1 MPSTAEERFMRQQG
15 FAPEESAR
23 LHWHF
28 RALLFQPWIVGPSVL
43 VAVLFQSRV
52 LFFVLAALLAWN
64 TALPRFNPFER
75 FYDWAI
81 GRPRGLPKLEPAP
94 APRRFMEGMA
104 AMLMLA
110 TGLALGVGWQS
121 TAYVLQV
128 FLVVAFPLLLAG
140 KFCRGAYIYHVS
152 HGRVGFANATC
163 PWSKS

>member
-1 MPSTAEERFMRQQG
+1 MASRAEERFMQQQG
-15 FAPEESAR
+15 FAPEEPSCLR
-23 LHWHF
+23 GHF
-28 RALLFQPWIVGPSVL
+28 RALLFQPSIVGPSLL
-43 VAVLFQSRV
+43 VAILLQSRI
-52 LFFVLAALLAWN
+52 LFFVLEAVLAWN
-64 TALPRFNPFER
+64 TLFPRWNPFER
-75 FYDWAI
+75 FYDWTI
-81 GRPRGLPKLEPAP
+81 GRRRGLPKLEPAP